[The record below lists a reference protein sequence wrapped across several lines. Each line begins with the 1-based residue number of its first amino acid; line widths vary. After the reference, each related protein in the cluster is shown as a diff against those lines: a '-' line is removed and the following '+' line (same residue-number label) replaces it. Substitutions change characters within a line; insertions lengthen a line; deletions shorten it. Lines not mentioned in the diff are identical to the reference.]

1 MKRCVFFL
9 FCQISLRLVNCT
21 EIDLHIGPEVLLDS
35 AKNEDES
42 RRLRKGSL
50 TPRHRLLKEER
61 RTNRSLAPKQIHL
74 TNERKKMKNIAK
86 NSKEEKQGQI
96 PTSPQIVGGTNA
108 QPGQYPYYAS
118 VTFTNYY
125 LCGAS
130 LVAPD
135 LLLSAA
141 HCNPA
146 FPKNTPIII
155 NSTIARSSVPGSVT
169 VVVNQQVI
177 HPKYKV
183 FAEYDLMLLKVSPPV
198 TTITPIQINSDPTL
212 PSIKEKLEIIGFGYT
227 EPGLGVAQVLQEA
240 QVSEVPTASCQPF
253 FQGSVKLSPTKHLCV
268 WNENP
273 LRVTCG
279 GDSGGPL
286 LGAGSTNS
294 QLLTYGV
301 LSFGAKNCTTAPSVF
316 TRLSGYWQW
325 LQSTICSLSAS
336 PPSYLKCSSK
346 KPHGGGGGGGGG
358 GGPCKAVQRRYGS
371 CFSKVLKSSKVK
383 SCVQC
388 VNNALPSKPQSC
400 NDFQAAVCSAT
411 KSCGCS
417 KCGRDIANWIKCASN
432 CDSAIMSCSMKK
444 SKKKKKKKKT
454 KKKRKKNC
462 KSRKQKCSLNQQCC
476 SGRCSKG
483 KCRG

>member
-1 MKRCVFFL
+1 MKSCVLFL
-9 FCQISLRLVNCT
+9 LCQASLQLVNCT
-21 EIDLHIGPEVLLDS
+21 EIDLHFGPEVFLDT

-42 RRLRKGSL
+42 RRLRTGSV
-50 TPRHRLLKEER
+50 TRRHRLLKEETITKR
-61 RTNRSLAPKQIHL
+61 PLAPKQIIL
-74 TNERKKMKNIAK
+74 TNEAKKMKNELK
-86 NSKEEKQGQI
+86 SSKKEKQGEI
-96 PTSPQIVGGTNA
+96 SLSPQIVGGTNA
-108 QPGQYPYYAS
+108 QPGEYPYYAS

-146 FPKNTPIII
+146 FPKNTPVII
-155 NSTIARSSVPGSVT
+155 NSTLARSSVPGSVT

-177 HPKYKV
+177 HPKYKD
-183 FAEYDLMLLKVSPPV
+183 FKRYDLMLLKVSPPV
-198 TTITPIQINSDPTL
+198 TTIAPIQIDSDPTL
-212 PSIKEKLEIIGFGYT
+212 PSVKEKLEIIGFGYT
-227 EPGLGVAQVLQEA
+227 EPGLGVAQVLQQA
-240 QVSEVPTASCQPF
+240 QVTEVPTASCQPF
-253 FQGSVKLSPTKHLCV
+253 FQGSVKLSPTEHLCV
-268 WNENP
+268 WNQNP

-286 LGAGSTNS
+286 VGAGSTNN

-346 KPHGGGGGGGGG
+346 KPGGGGGGGGG

-371 CFSKVLKSSKVK
+371 CFSKVLKSSQVQ

-388 VNNALPSKPQSC
+388 VNKALPSKPQSC
-400 NDFQAAVCSAT
+400 NDFQPAVCSAS
-411 KSCGCS
+411 KSCGCNE
-417 KCGRDIANWIKCASN
+417 CGRDIARWISCASN
-432 CDSAIMSCSMKK
+432 CGSAMPPCSTKK
-444 SKKKKKKKKT
+444 SKKAMKKKKKK
-454 KKKRKKNC
+454 RIKNC
-462 KSRKQKCSLNQQCC
+462 RSRKQKCGLNQQCC